1 MSKARK
7 EPASGSANHKSEQIQ
22 RHQSKPT
29 KVQLQNQLT
38 DLVLEATEE
47 SFDQNALDALICALQ
62 EADSEPEHTV
72 PSTEESLAQFR
83 QRYAPVFDSVE
94 AAAAEKR
101 SAASKRKHFKYSKAL
116 PIAAALVLLLGSMTA
131 QAFGLNVLS
140 ALSRWT
146 SQVFRLDQNDR
157 STAFVRFN
165 PLEEGESATYDTLED
180 ALAAFGIDA
189 PIVPKEIPERFT
201 LEEVV
206 AENWASGLVIYAN
219 YISSTDIFQLYYGE
233 VQNFDSISLEKES
246 GLIETY
252 IMGPFTFYITSDLE
266 RHKAIWN
273 SGDFECQIHGNISIQ
288 ELKTIINSIY

>member
-47 SFDQNALDALICALQ
+47 SFDPNALDALLCALQ

-201 LEEVV
+201 LEGVV
-206 AENWASGLVIYAN
+206 AENWSNGVLIYAE
-219 YISSTDIFQLYYGE
+219 YINKDDFLQIRYSETHISDT
-233 VQNFDSISLEKES
+233 NSLEKES
-246 GLIETY
+246 GITETY
-252 IMGPFTFYITSDLE
+252 YKDPFTFYIISDLG
-266 RHKAIWN
+266 RQKAIWI
-273 SGDFECQIHGNISIQ
+273 SGDFECQLFGNISTD
-288 ELKTIINSIY
+288 ELKDIIDSIS

>member
-47 SFDQNALDALICALQ
+47 SFDQNALDALLCALQ

-72 PSTEESLAQFR
+72 PSTEESLERFR

-116 PIAAALVLLLGSMTA
+116 PIAAALILLLGSMTA

-146 SQVFRLDQNDR
+146 SQVFRLDQNDH
-157 STAFVRFN
+157 SAAFVRFN

-206 AENWASGLVIYAN
+206 AKNRTTGILIYAN
-219 YISSTDIFQLYYGE
+219 YTCELEFLQFQYKENYLK
-233 VQNFDSISLEKES
+233 NLTSLEKEY
-246 GLIETY
+246 GNVETY
-252 IMGPFTFYITSDLE
+252 FMGGFNHYLISDLG
-266 RHKAIWN
+266 RHKLLWQN
-273 SGDFECQIHGNISIQ
+273 GDFECQIFGNVSVEEIKEIVS
-288 ELKTIINSIY
+288 SIY